1 MPSSMWIGAHA
12 AKVGKEPT
20 FPDAASHTD
29 DCFLTYLFDDTAD
42 KECHSEMTTLVQNR
56 NYLKLISASV
66 ATNLA
71 DGIASVAFP
80 WLATLLTRDPFLIG
94 LVAFAGRLP
103 WLLLAVPAGVI
114 TDRADRRR
122 LIVQADCFRLVL
134 ALGVVGLIW
143 TLPTAPSPDA
153 ALPFILA
160 LSGLAFLL
168 GCAEVVR
175 DNTAQ
180 TLMPTVVGKS
190 DLEKANGQLWSVET
204 ILGRFVGPPLA
215 GLLIALSLPFPFL
228 LNAVAFA
235 LAALTIWLIVLPP
248 RIAPPKRSWR
258 VETME
263 GLAWLWTRPVLR
275 RLALSLGVINGLS
288 TLALVVL
295 VLVSQERLGISAS
308 GFGLLLTAGAAGG
321 VLGGFL
327 CPVIIARIGAQ
338 RSLTVALGLIPVPF
352 LVIGLASNAMIIGA
366 ALFFQTIVAVLWNV
380 VTVSYRQRA
389 IPDELLGRVNSVYRF
404 FGWGTMSLG
413 ALLGGTVVSVSEPS
427 LGRDIALALPF
438 ILAAIGTGL
447 LFIWGMN
454 RLKID

>member
-1 MPSSMWIGAHA
+1 M
-12 AKVGKEPT
+12 
-20 FPDAASHTD
+20 
-29 DCFLTYLFDDTAD
+29 TA
-42 KECHSEMTTLVQNR
+42 LVQNR
-56 NYLKLISASV
+56 NYLKLISASG

-134 ALGVVGLIW
+134 ALGVVGLILS
-143 TLPTAPSPDA
+143 LPNAPSPNT
-153 ALPFILA
+153 ALPYIFA
-160 LSGLAFLL
+160 LSALAFLL

-175 DNTAQ
+175 DNAAQ
-180 TLMPTVVGKS
+180 TLMPAVVDS
-190 DLEKANGQLWSVET
+190 DDLEKANGQLWSVET

-215 GLLIALSLPFPFL
+215 GLLIAFSLPTPFL
-228 LNAVAFA
+228 TNAIAFA
-235 LAALTIWLIVLPP
+235 LAALMIWFVVLPP

-258 VETME
+258 IETME
-263 GLAWLWTRPVLR
+263 GLRWLWTRPVLR
-275 RLALSLGVINGLS
+275 RLAVSLGVINGFS

-295 VLVSQERLGISAS
+295 VLVSQERLGLSAS
-308 GFGLLLTAGAAGG
+308 GYGFLLTAGAAGG

-327 CPVIIARIGAQ
+327 CPAIVSRIGAQ
-338 RSLTVALGLIPVPF
+338 RSLTLALGLIPIPF
-352 LVIGLASNAMIIGA
+352 LIIGLFGNAFIVA
-366 ALFFQTIVAVLWNV
+366 LALFFQTLIAVLWNV

-389 IPDELLGRVNSVYRF
+389 IPDDLLGRVNSVYRF

-413 ALLGGTVVSVSEPS
+413 ALLGGVIVSLGEPI
-427 LGRDIALALPF
+427 LGRDVALALPF
-438 ILAAIGTGL
+438 ILAAIGTCL
-447 LFIWGMN
+447 LFVWGAT
-454 RLKID
+454 RLKIE

>member
-1 MPSSMWIGAHA
+1 VRQWLFFSY
-12 AKVGKEPT
+12 V
-20 FPDAASHTD
+20 FDATVQ
-29 DCFLTYLFDDTAD
+29 
-42 KECHSEMTTLVQNR
+42 KECDCEMATLVQNR
-56 NYLKLISASV
+56 NYLKLISASG

-80 WLATLLTRDPFLIG
+80 WLATLLTRDPLLIG

-114 TDRADRRR
+114 TDRADRRH

-134 ALGVVGLIW
+134 ALGVVGLIL
-143 TLPTAPSPDA
+143 TLPTAPLPDV
-153 ALPFILA
+153 ALRFILP
-160 LSGLAFLL
+160 LSGLAFLM

-175 DNTAQ
+175 DNAAQ
-180 TLMPTVVGKS
+180 TLMPSVVDRA

-215 GLLIALSLPFPFL
+215 GLLIALSLPFPFY
-228 LNAVAFA
+228 LNAAAFA

-295 VLVSQERLGISAS
+295 VLVSQERLGLSAS

-327 CPVIIARIGAQ
+327 CPAIIKKIGAQ
-338 RSLTVALGLIPVPF
+338 RSLTLALGLIPVPF
-352 LVIGLASNAMIIGA
+352 LIIGLASNAVLVGA

-413 ALLGGTVVSVSEPS
+413 ALLGGIVVSVAEPT
-427 LGRDIALALPF
+427 LGRDVALALPF
-438 ILAAIGTGL
+438 IFAATGTTL
-447 LFIWGMN
+447 LFVWGMT

>member
-1 MPSSMWIGAHA
+1 M
-12 AKVGKEPT
+12 
-20 FPDAASHTD
+20 
-29 DCFLTYLFDDTAD
+29 TA
-42 KECHSEMTTLVQNR
+42 LVQNR
-56 NYLKLISASV
+56 NYLKLISASG

-134 ALGVVGLIW
+134 AIGVVGLILS
-143 TLPTAPSPDA
+143 LPIVPSPET
-153 ALPFILA
+153 ALPCVFA
-160 LSGLAFLL
+160 LSALSFLL

-175 DNTAQ
+175 DNAAQ
-180 TLMPTVVGKS
+180 TLMPAVVDS
-190 DLEKANGQLWSVET
+190 DDLEKANGQLWSVET

-215 GLLIALSLPFPFL
+215 GLLIAFSLPTPFL
-228 LNAVAFA
+228 TNAVAFA
-235 LAALTIWLIVLPP
+235 LAALMIWFVMLPP

-263 GLAWLWTRPVLR
+263 GLRWLWTRPVLR
-275 RLALSLGVINGLS
+275 RLAISLGVINGFS

-295 VLVSQERLGISAS
+295 VLVSQERLGLSAS
-308 GFGLLLTAGAAGG
+308 GYGFLLTAGAAGG

-327 CPVIIARIGAQ
+327 CPAVVSRIGAQ
-338 RSLTVALGLIPVPF
+338 RSLTLALGFIPVPF
-352 LVIGLASNAMIIGA
+352 FAIGLFSNALIVA
-366 ALFFQTIVAVLWNV
+366 FALFFQTFVAVLWNV

-389 IPDELLGRVNSVYRF
+389 IPDDLLGRVNSVYRF

-413 ALLGGTVVSVSEPS
+413 ALLGGVIVSLSEPL
-427 LGRDIALALPF
+427 LGRDIALSLPF

-447 LFIWGMN
+447 LFVWGAT
-454 RLKID
+454 RLKIE